1 MTLSSA
7 RRVIITVAGAVDS
20 RLSANLRTM
29 ERDLNQ
35 LQGAQTAGV
44 REASRLRT
52 EMRTLTRGTADYAS
66 AEQQLN
72 RVQGQNRQRAQ
83 SITTL
88 RDRLDQMRQSGQ
100 RTTGVLGGL
109 QRGLGRIG
117 PFAAG
122 AAAGVG
128 LLTVAGAAAFKMASD
143 LSSELR
149 SLYDVA
155 AGTSL
160 SFEDLYSFRHAAR
173 LLTGDIESATK
184 AVADAQDRFD
194 RLRFPELD
202 AGQLRT
208 QIATLA
214 ARAGVSIEEVLA
226 AAETGGGEG
235 VLQLARAF
243 ERMQEAAEGD
253 DQMQARLAVLMRQF
267 PLAAQLA
274 ERGAAAQDAFAQ
286 ALRGANAPTQEQQDE
301 MLKFDQAMLELS
313 ETFRELRR
321 DVVMALL
328 PALQDIAE
336 VLPGIIESLGPLL
349 ELLGPTARAVAF
361 LAEMRLYQLTLEI
374 ALARE
379 AVESFQEAAELLEGT
394 WSRIWGAMPQAVTT
408 VERAVLEAI
417 SNMLGGLGSIAG
429 VLDKVLPGDPISG
442 EIRKA
447 QEFIDEQLSQMDE
460 AESQM
465 RSNRQKALVE
475 AAGGGIPETFATP
488 DLPTT
493 PTPAA
498 PTANV
503 PAPQPGT
510 PSGPSALPQAQP
522 RPVAPQPVARPE
534 LPAVLPVA
542 ASPVPVSP
550 MPVNAPAP
558 LRIEPPEPVA
568 GPQAA
573 PFGPQPAPFGPPL
586 PPPAPV
592 TERPMVNVT
601 NNNTFNVSS
610 ADPEA
615 AAGETVRLQ
624 SRSIRRTVMAGL
636 HQ

>member
-109 QRGLGRIG
+109 QRGLSRIG

-274 ERGAAAQDAFAQ
+274 ERGAAAQDAFAE

-328 PALQDIAE
+328 PALQDIAGE
-336 VLPGIIESLGPLL
+336 LPGIIESLRPLL

-361 LAEMRLYQLTLEI
+361 LAEMSSLSAHARRLLWQRKQSNHSRRRQNSLR
-374 ALARE
+374 APG
-379 AVESFQEAAELLEGT
+379 AA
-394 WSRIWGAMPQAVTT
+394 S
-408 VERAVLEAI
+408 
-417 SNMLGGLGSIAG
+417 GGRCHRRS
-429 VLDKVLPGDPISG
+429 P
-442 EIRKA
+442 
-447 QEFIDEQLSQMDE
+447 QLSGPCW
-460 AESQM
+460 
-465 RSNRQKALVE
+465 R
-475 AAGGGIPETFATP
+475 
-488 DLPTT
+488 
-493 PTPAA
+493 
-498 PTANV
+498 
-503 PAPQPGT
+503 
-510 PSGPSALPQAQP
+510 PSATCWGGWG
-522 RPVAPQPVARPE
+522 
-534 LPAVLPVA
+534 
-542 ASPVPVSP
+542 VSP
-550 MPVNAPAP
+550 AS
-558 LRIEPPEPVA
+558 LTR
-568 GPQAA
+568 
-573 PFGPQPAPFGPPL
+573 FC
-586 PPPAPV
+586 
-592 TERPMVNVT
+592 R
-601 NNNTFNVSS
+601 
-610 ADPEA
+610 
-615 AAGETVRLQ
+615 ETLFQ
-624 SRSIRRTVMAGL
+624 GK
-636 HQ
+636 